1 MFVGFPSIDQLGGWP
16 ESRNSKSAFGGD
28 GLRNAQNSTCCGIR
42 DFETTHL
49 TQNIFFGS
57 GSWKIIFLGSS
68 IFRGFSRFRRSGARP
83 ASSGQIWGR
92 PASSQ
97 GGFRWIFNSPG
108 SKNLKISLIS
118 IDFYW
123 FSLISIDFHWFPLI
137 CNDFISFHWLWLI
150 FIYPFPCL

>member
-57 GSWKIIFLGSS
+57 GSWENNFFGVQHFSWIFEISEIWSPAGELWTDLRPAGKLPGR
-68 IFRGFSRFRRSGARP
+68 ILIDFDGFSSAQAAKP
-83 ASSGQIWGR
+83 
-92 PASSQ
+92 
-97 GGFRWIFNSPG
+97 
-108 SKNLKISLIS
+108 
-118 IDFYW
+118 IDFTWPGMKFY
-123 FSLISIDFHWFPLI
+123 
-137 CNDFISFHWLWLI
+137 
-150 FIYPFPCL
+150 